1 MVLKRLLIIVL
12 GVSGFGSMQAMDMV
26 DPTFKELLERALV
39 DHTAYK
45 AFQDYYRR
53 DTFDVDDRL
62 IEPGKTVGQF
72 INEGLVNERLDKVVR
87 RHKVVFSLT
96 KEALAVAKLVYVKRS
111 DKPSVTRTLYKGH
124 ESGLVVLDEL
134 EDWVEYARPDVD
146 KLYYDPAKRD
156 MTIGEHLT
164 KRLQEKA
171 TRREAIKVADI
182 LYVDRSNYQSVL
194 QTLYKA
200 YENDLTALED
210 LHYWFDLFLEGGED
224 IDAIDFD
231 PARPGKTI
239 GERVTERL
247 STNEHRKEA
256 LAFAKLAQGVRSR
269 KNSVLVTLFKA
280 YEKDSKV
287 FADLREWQEFVQ
299 ADSSKI
305 YYDSAKKI
313 TIAQRVAGLKRDDVT
328 NIFKLSKSAPSD
340 ANAKPKA
347 NADDAKKAKW
357 SMSKKAG
364 IVGALIAGA
373 GLLYYYMNYKDPKNT
388 ISEKPQTLIAAA

>member
-1 MVLKRLLIIVL
+1 MSFKRLLITILV
-12 GVSGFGSMQAMDMV
+12 VSGFGSLQAMNMV

-39 DHTAYK
+39 DHTAYR

-72 INEGLVNERLDKVVR
+72 INEALVNDRLDKAVR

-111 DKPSVTRTLYKGH
+111 DKSSVTRTLYKGH
-124 ESGLVVLDEL
+124 ECGLVVLDEL
-134 EDWVEYARPDVD
+134 EDWIKYARPDVD
-146 KLYYDPAKRD
+146 KLYYDAAKRD

-164 KRLQEKA
+164 KRLQEKE

-182 LYVDRSNYQSVL
+182 VYVDRSNYQSVL

-200 YENDLTALED
+200 YENDSTALED

-224 IDAIDFD
+224 IDTIDFD

-239 GERVTERL
+239 GDRVTERL

-280 YEKDSKV
+280 YEKDSTV
-287 FADLREWQEFVQ
+287 FADLKEWQDFVK
-299 ADSSKI
+299 ADVSKI

-313 TIAQRVAGLKRDDVT
+313 TIAQRVATLKRDDVT
-328 NIFKLSKSAPSD
+328 SIFKQSKAAPDAQAKSTGKSD
-340 ANAKPKA
+340 
-347 NADDAKKAKW
+347 DGKKATW
-357 SMSKKAG
+357 SMRKKVG
-364 IVGALIAGA
+364 VVGALIAGA
-373 GLLYYYMNYKDPKNT
+373 GLLYYYTNYKNPKNAV
-388 ISEKPQTLIAAA
+388 SDKSQLPAAA